1 VKKKPLLIIF
11 SIIIVL
17 IILSFR
23 FFEFL
28 KPYTPH
34 LNYLLG
40 TNKPTTYLILLG
52 NDTEARANAG
62 FAGSYAKVVLS
73 SPQPS
78 LRDSYSNQSNP
89 ESLDRHTSFA
99 MTIPK
104 IDFSFHDI
112 YVPNGQLEGYVK
124 PPDAIQQAFGHG
136 TWQLANADYEPNFP
150 TAAASIRWFLEKG
163 KETNPDI
170 LATLNLSTIKQI
182 LNIVGS
188 FPVSDS
194 NNATI
199 TPDNL
204 YLYLQGK
211 AELNFFPGST
221 QKADALHS
229 VGVAAIKK
237 AKSLS
242 LSKKYQIAKIIFEEL
257 NNKNIVINSTS
268 PEFQKLLESQN
279 FAGAYDTSSS
289 FDKYGLVELNLG
301 SNKANSF
308 VTRET
313 SHRVTQVPAQEG
325 ISPIDKI
332 NHQINIKFHNT
343 SPEAN
348 PNPPLYY
355 GGNYIA
361 YMRIYIPSNAANI
374 TIDHSE
380 IATDSSELNL
390 EVLKNQ
396 KVSVTSNTLTM
407 LSFWHITKANNQSEI
422 NLSYTLPVY
431 EPGHSCEGRNQSSK
445 IPCYSLT
452 IIKQNGFPS
461 SPQTLNIFQNSASTE
476 LKRNYFYLD
485 NQGK

>member
-1 VKKKPLLIIF
+1 MKKNILLVSLVFLLITIF
-11 SIIIVL
+11 VL
-17 IILSFR
+17 APRVL
-23 FFEFL
+23 EFSSSYL
-28 KPYTPH
+28 KPFFPH
-34 LNYLLG
+34 LYYLLG

-62 FAGSYAKVVLS
+62 FAGSYAKIILS
-73 SPQPS
+73 SPS
-78 LRDSYSNQSNP
+78 L
-89 ESLDRHTSFA
+89 EFSFPRVLEFFHETK
-99 MTIPK
+99 M
-104 IDFSFHDI
+104 DFSFQDI
-112 YVPNGQLEGYVK
+112 YVPNGQLDGYVK

-150 TAAASIRWFLEKG
+150 TAATSIRWFLEKG

-170 LATLNLSTIKQI
+170 LATLNLSAIKQI
-182 LNIVGS
+182 LKIVGP
-188 FPVSDS
+188 FPISDA
-194 NNATI
+194 NNAII

-229 VGVAAIKK
+229 VGIAAIKK
-237 AKSLS
+237 IKSLS
-242 LSKKYQIAKIIFEEL
+242 FAKKYKIAKIIFQEL
-257 NNKNIVINSTS
+257 NNKNIVVNSTNS
-268 PEFQKLLESQN
+268 EFQKFLESQN
-279 FAGAYDTSSS
+279 FAGIYGTTNTYDN
-289 FDKYGLVELNLG
+289 YGLVELNLG

-313 SHRVTQVPAQEG
+313 SHRVTLVPAQEG

-332 NHQINIKFHNT
+332 NHQVNIKFHNT

-361 YMRIYIPSNAANI
+361 YIRIYIPSDSANI
-374 TIDHSE
+374 TIYHSE
-380 IATDSSELNL
+380 IASDSSELNP

-396 KVSVTSNTLTM
+396 KPIIVPCNLTTEICNLTTISM
-407 LSFWHITKANNQSEI
+407 WHITKANNQSEV

-431 EPGHSCEGRNQSSK
+431 ETGHSCEGRNPSSK

-452 IIKQNGFPS
+452 IFKQNGFPS
-461 SPQTLNIFQNSASTE
+461 SPQTLNIFQNSTSTE
-476 LKRNYFYLD
+476 LKKTFTYP
-485 NQGK
+485 